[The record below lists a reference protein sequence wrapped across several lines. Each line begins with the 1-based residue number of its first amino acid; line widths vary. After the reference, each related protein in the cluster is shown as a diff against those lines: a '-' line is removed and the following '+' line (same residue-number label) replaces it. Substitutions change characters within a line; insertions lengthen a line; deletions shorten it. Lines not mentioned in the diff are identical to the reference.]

1 MTKWTNEQLDAINKS
16 GTNIIVSAG
25 AGSGKTAVLTER
37 VINKLNNG
45 IHINELLILTFTNN
59 AAAEMKER
67 IKKRISKIP
76 ELKEELNLIE
86 SANITTFDA
95 YVLSLV
101 KKYHYYLDIDQNINI
116 IDSTIVKQKKKEII
130 NNIFNNLYENN
141 NSQFINLITKYGVK
155 NDKEIKRLILNID
168 DTLDLIIDKDYYLN
182 NYINSYYSNDNL
194 NNLFNEYNNILSKR
208 IDSIKSSLYNLSFE
222 SDSDYFNKIND
233 LLLPLLNA
241 KNYGEIR
248 SSLDISLPRLPNK
261 SSDIVKYFKEQIK
274 NLIDSLKVDTSFTKE
289 YLINEVISTKE
300 DAEVIILLLSELNKE
315 TNSYKLSHKIYEF
328 NDISKL
334 AIKLLKNNKDVCNDL
349 KMSFKEIMIDEYQDT
364 SDMQEEFIKLI
375 ENNNVY
381 MVGDVKQSIY
391 RFRNAN
397 PDIFKLKYDF
407 YKNNN
412 GGIKI
417 DLNKNFRSRANVL
430 ASINDIFNHIMD
442 NDIGNA
448 NYKDEHQLI
457 YGNLAFDE
465 KGANNYNNNL
475 EINTYEEDDIHSNEE
490 IEAFIIANDINN
502 KINNKYL
509 VFDNEQLRPATYK
522 DFCILMDRTNNF

>member
-116 IDSTIVKQKKKEII
+116 IDSTIIKQKKKEII

-194 NNLFNEYNNILSKR
+194 
-208 IDSIKSSLYNLSFE
+208 YNLCFE

-261 SSDIVKYFKEQIK
+261 SSD
-274 NLIDSLKVDTSFTKE
+274 
-289 YLINEVISTKE
+289 
-300 DAEVIILLLSELNKE
+300 
-315 TNSYKLSHKIYEF
+315 
-328 NDISKL
+328 
-334 AIKLLKNNKDVCNDL
+334 
-349 KMSFKEIMIDEYQDT
+349 
-364 SDMQEEFIKLI
+364 
-375 ENNNVY
+375 
-381 MVGDVKQSIY
+381 
-391 RFRNAN
+391 
-397 PDIFKLKYDF
+397 
-407 YKNNN
+407 
-412 GGIKI
+412 
-417 DLNKNFRSRANVL
+417 
-430 ASINDIFNHIMD
+430 
-442 NDIGNA
+442 
-448 NYKDEHQLI
+448 
-457 YGNLAFDE
+457 
-465 KGANNYNNNL
+465 
-475 EINTYEEDDIHSNEE
+475 
-490 IEAFIIANDINN
+490 
-502 KINNKYL
+502 
-509 VFDNEQLRPATYK
+509 
-522 DFCILMDRTNNF
+522 